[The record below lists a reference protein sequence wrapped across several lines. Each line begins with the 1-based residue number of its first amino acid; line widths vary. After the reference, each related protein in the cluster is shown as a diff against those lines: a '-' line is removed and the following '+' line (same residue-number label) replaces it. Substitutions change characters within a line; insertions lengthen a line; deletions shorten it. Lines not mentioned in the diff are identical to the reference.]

1 MWEIWCRQR
10 RAANQENL
18 DEADFTWKR
27 SSHLS
32 QGRSRRRQ
40 DGARPMNPQRYKYN
54 PLGAQGG
61 VTIQFQLFYGR
72 HSPEN
77 RRRKMRERV
86 K

>member
-18 DEADFTWKR
+18 DEADFIWKR

-40 DGARPMNPQRYKYN
+40 DGARPMN

-77 RRRKMRERV
+77 RRRKMRQRV